1 MARFLSL
8 RLYAVGHTLFSRNRK
23 VSRHQRSWGGTLVAA
38 LVLATA
44 GVIFISWVWSW
55 SNLHRITMSYRIS
68 QAKEIQKQYLEMN
81 RKLRIELSNLTAIH
95 RLEKLAL
102 ETYGMGPPKPS
113 QVVNLP

>member
-1 MARFLSL
+1 
-8 RLYAVGHTLFSRNRK
+8 
-23 VSRHQRSWGGTLVAA
+23 
-38 LVLATA
+38 
-44 GVIFISWVWSW
+44 
-55 SNLHRITMSYRIS
+55 MSYRIS